1 MTNGNSNLDEQL
13 AQLVQVTR
21 LQGENITRLGENI
34 TRLGQEQRERFDQT
48 LAELREL
55 KEISRQQAESIRQF
69 TVVFAEQARAITQLS
84 QTAREAVQ
92 AFKRSAQ
99 ASEAAAIVAQNNQNA
114 IRDLI
119 EELRRQGR

>member
-1 MTNGNSNLDEQL
+1 MTNGTSNLDEQL

-21 LQGENITRLGENI
+21 LQGENITRLG
-34 TRLGQEQRERFDQT
+34 QEQRERFDQE

-55 KEISRQQAESIRQF
+55 KEISRLQAESIRQF

-92 AFKRSAQ
+92 ASQRSAQ
-99 ASEAAAIVAQNNQNA
+99 ASVAAAIVAQNNQNA

-119 EELRRQGR
+119 EELRRQGQ